1 MTTTSKGTVLIVDDN
16 RDLRDA
22 LSQTLEIAGYQTITS
37 PAFIAAKDH
46 ITRAFDGVV
55 ITDMMMPGRDGFHLL
70 DYAREVDA
78 DLPVIL
84 LTGQGSVPAAVKAIS
99 RGAFAFLEKPCAS
112 VDLVAAVEKAMT
124 ARRAIVVSRS
134 HKQRS
139 ERGDA
144 AARLLFGVSALA
156 EALREQVR
164 AVARAN
170 AEVVVT
176 GEPGAGIAK
185 IAEVIHLLSPAA
197 AQPFIKR
204 AGASLSVEALDD
216 GLAAAGPGT
225 FYIDEAGKLPMAS
238 QYHLLGLLDAGIATR
253 VIAGSTENLAQ
264 VAETGAF
271 HADLYYRLDLMRVR
285 IPALRERP
293 DDIPVL
299 FRHYVAQ
306 ACEQA
311 NLPLTDITPEV
322 TGRLMAQDWSG
333 NARALMN
340 AAMRFAM
347 GLQDV
352 EVEESL
358 GLTAQMAQIER
369 SLIIDAMQRCAGR
382 ATETAKLLQLP
393 RKTFYDKLARHG
405 LRAEDFR

>member
-1 MTTTSKGTVLIVDDN
+1 M
-16 RDLRDA
+16 
-22 LSQTLEIAGYQTITS
+22 
-37 PAFIAAKDH
+37 
-46 ITRAFDGVV
+46 
-55 ITDMMMPGRDGFHLL
+55 
-70 DYAREVDA
+70 
-78 DLPVIL
+78 
-84 LTGQGSVPAAVKAIS
+84 
-99 RGAFAFLEKPCAS
+99 
-112 VDLVAAVEKAMT
+112 
-124 ARRAIVVSRS
+124 
-134 HKQRS
+134 
-139 ERGDA
+139 
-144 AARLLFGVSALA
+144 
-156 EALREQVR
+156 
-164 AVARAN
+164 
-170 AEVVVT
+170 
-176 GEPGAGIAK
+176 
-185 IAEVIHLLSPAA
+185 
-197 AQPFIKR
+197 
-204 AGASLSVEALDD
+204 SVEALDD

-393 RKTFYDKLARHG
+393 RKTFYDKLAKHG